1 MKNKLMD
8 VLCRLPYVWSY
19 YVSNDEGYYARIL
32 YVWIPFRHRKYDLWI
47 IRQ

>member
-1 MKNKLMD
+1 MKNKLMN
-8 VLCRLPYVWSY
+8 VLCRLPNVWSY
-19 YVSNDEGYYARIL
+19 YVSNDEGYYRIL